1 MNEFEFAWTL
11 KIEGAYPL
19 EDLFDF
25 ENSPSLNTTLTQAA
39 PPAKDP
45 IGQLIFEDVGIE
57 KKNRN
62 KDSDDDKQ
70 SANWAFLREK
80 RRKGRFGRWKIR
92 FAIAAGRRLQRA
104 NPAAGIA
111 DLRI

>member
-1 MNEFEFAWTL
+1 MTAHLCNF
-11 KIEGAYPL
+11 L
-19 EDLFDF
+19 ED
-25 ENSPSLNTTLTQAA
+25 SCSLLKSRPYGVPLAN
-39 PPAKDP
+39 DP

-80 RRKGRFGRWKIR
+80 RR
-92 FAIAAGRRLQRA
+92 
-104 NPAAGIA
+104 
-111 DLRI
+111 